1 MPLDKRWQGRRVV
14 KAQRRCG
21 RIFVRLE
28 KSSGSSPA
36 RVWIELSPTEYRAGQ
51 SYEYLHEQPV

>member
-14 KAQRRCG
+14 KAQRRGG

-28 KSSGSSPA
+28 NPLGSLPA
-36 RVWIELSPTEYRAGQ
+36 RIWIELSPAEYRAGQ
-51 SYEYLHEQPV
+51 SYEYQHEQSV